1 MVVNHD
7 IVADARVRKSAQ
19 SVQRLGFDVTLLY
32 GLQGI
37 TEPVRGTLGDVATLG
52 IPQPYGMTATKAKL
66 ERERRAYRSGFPGF
80 ISESDLEWA
89 RYQNTLAGLRASRY
103 ALPVRALLRLPRMFF
118 DWRVRFHERREERIR
133 AYWEQ
138 QADPDAVPR
147 RLDWRREVTQF
158 SDLSLSFTR
167 EIWRQK
173 PDIIHAHDAHVLKA
187 AVNATNHMRAHRV
200 RPTLIYDAHEFV
212 VGAVRTSERQRRAW
226 AQMEKH
232 YTRAADGVITVSESI
247 ADALQRVY
255 RLPDRPTVV
264 LNAPVVEEIAEA
276 PSDIRTDCGLGRDV
290 PLLAYSGSMAEKRG
304 VATVVEA
311 LTFLPEVHL
320 AVICVPSV
328 SHKLSRELARR
339 ATELGVVD
347 RVHLLEPVKP
357 EEVLS
362 YLRSADVGVHPM
374 IGDIPNHEMALPN
387 KLFDYIF
394 AGLPIVVSDLQE
406 MGAFVRRTAVG
417 ETFSFGDAADC
428 ARALKE
434 VFGALPEYRA
444 KVTGNSLENV
454 YSWESQE
461 GKLAELYA
469 RVGG

>member
-1 MVVNHD
+1 MIVNHD
-7 IVADARVRKSAQ
+7 IAADARVRKSAQ
-19 SVQRLGFDVTLLY
+19 SVQQLGFDVTLLY

-37 TEPVRGTLGDVATLG
+37 TEPVRGRLGEVTTLG
-52 IPQPYGMTATKAKL
+52 IPLPYGMTATKARL

-103 ALPVRALLRLPRMFF
+103 PRPVRAVLRLRRLFF
-118 DWRVRFHERREERIR
+118 EWRVRFQGRREERIR
-133 AYWEQ
+133 RYWEQ
-138 QADPDAVPR
+138 QSDPDAIPR
-147 RLDWRREVTQF
+147 RLDWRHEVTQF

-187 AVNATNHMRAHRV
+187 AVNATNHMRAHRA

-226 AQMEKH
+226 AQMERH
-232 YTRAADGVITVSESI
+232 YIRAADSVITVSESI

-255 RLPDRPTVV
+255 RLRDRPTVV
-264 LNAPVVEEIAEA
+264 LNAPVVGDIAEA
-276 PSDIRTDCGLGRDV
+276 PSDIRTDCGLASDV
-290 PLLAYSGSMAEKRG
+290 PLLAYSGSTAQKRG

-311 LTFLPEVHL
+311 LTFMPEMHL
-320 AVICVPSV
+320 AIVCVPSV
-328 SHKLSRELARR
+328 THKLSRELARR
-339 ATELGVVD
+339 AAELGVAD
-347 RVHLLEPVKP
+347 RVHLLDPVKP

-387 KLFDYIF
+387 KLFDYVF

-406 MGAFVRRTAVG
+406 MGAFVRRTGVG
-417 ETFSFGDAADC
+417 ETFSFGDSADC

-434 VFGALPEYRA
+434 VFGSLDEYRA
-444 KVTGNSLENV
+444 TITRSSLENG

-461 GKLAELYA
+461 VKLRELYL
-469 RVGG
+469 RVTG